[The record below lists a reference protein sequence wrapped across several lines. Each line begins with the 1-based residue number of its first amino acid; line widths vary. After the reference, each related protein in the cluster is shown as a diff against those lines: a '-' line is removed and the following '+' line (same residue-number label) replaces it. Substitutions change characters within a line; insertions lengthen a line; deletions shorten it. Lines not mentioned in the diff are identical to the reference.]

1 MEKVNKQQK
10 DAITK
15 NNQIFR
21 QRMST
26 LGAEN
31 TQLKS
36 ALEAAQK
43 ESAAISEERDA
54 LKSAA
59 PAESTS
65 APLTEELER
74 LRKEKRALELALQEE
89 KSKPPVQAS
98 VPDTS
103 DLEARLVR
111 SLATKNVTR
120 LTFSPFQATVTEER
134 DNLVAEKETWKKAAE
149 ALPEAKAVP
158 ENWEAEKAELVKNRD
173 DAMTQANVD
182 RPQRMPTE
190 AHIFLYR
197 LHERRQRN
205 SGRRSVASGC
215 QM

>member
-1 MEKVNKQQK
+1 MEKVNKHQK
-10 DAITK
+10 DAIAK

-43 ESAAISEERDA
+43 ESAAISEERDS

-59 PAESTS
+59 PAAAESTS
-65 APLTEELER
+65 TQLTEELER
-74 LRKEKRALELALQEE
+74 LRKEKKALEQALQEE

-103 DLEARLVR
+103 DLEARFVR
-111 SLATKNVTR
+111 SLATN
-120 LTFSPFQATVTEER
+120 
-134 DNLVAEKETWKKAAE
+134 
-149 ALPEAKAVP
+149 
-158 ENWEAEKAELVKNRD
+158 
-173 DAMTQANVD
+173 
-182 RPQRMPTE
+182 
-190 AHIFLYR
+190 
-197 LHERRQRN
+197 
-205 SGRRSVASGC
+205 
-215 QM
+215 

>member
-43 ESAAISEERDA
+43 ESAAISEERDS

-59 PAESTS
+59 PAAAESTS
-65 APLTEELER
+65 AVLTEELDR
-74 LRKEKRALELALQEE
+74 LRKDKKALEQALHEE
-89 KSKPPVQAS
+89 KSKPPVQVT
-98 VPDTS
+98 VPNAS
-103 DLEARLVR
+103 DLEARLVC
-111 SLATKNVTR
+111 SFTT
-120 LTFSPFQATVTEER
+120 P
-134 DNLVAEKETWKKAAE
+134 
-149 ALPEAKAVP
+149 
-158 ENWEAEKAELVKNRD
+158 
-173 DAMTQANVD
+173 MT
-182 RPQRMPTE
+182 
-190 AHIFLYR
+190 
-197 LHERRQRN
+197 
-205 SGRRSVASGC
+205 
-215 QM
+215 

>member
-59 PAESTS
+59 PAAAESTS

-98 VPDTS
+98 VPDTF

-120 LTFSPFQATVTEER
+120 LTFSPF
-134 DNLVAEKETWKKAAE
+134 
-149 ALPEAKAVP
+149 
-158 ENWEAEKAELVKNRD
+158 
-173 DAMTQANVD
+173 
-182 RPQRMPTE
+182 
-190 AHIFLYR
+190 
-197 LHERRQRN
+197 
-205 SGRRSVASGC
+205 
-215 QM
+215 

>member
-10 DAITK
+10 DMITK

-36 ALEAAQK
+36 ALESAQQ

-54 LKSAA
+54 LKAA
-59 PAESTS
+59 TPAAAESTP

-74 LRKEKRALELALQEE
+74 LRKEKRALEQVLQEE
-89 KSKPPVQAS
+89 KSKSLVQAS

-111 SLATKNVTR
+111 I
-120 LTFSPFQATVTEER
+120 
-134 DNLVAEKETWKKAAE
+134 
-149 ALPEAKAVP
+149 VP
-158 ENWEAEKAELVKNRD
+158 PPR
-173 DAMTQANVD
+173 T
-182 RPQRMPTE
+182 
-190 AHIFLYR
+190 
-197 LHERRQRN
+197 
-205 SGRRSVASGC
+205 
-215 QM
+215 

>member
-59 PAESTS
+59 PAAAESTS

-120 LTFSPFQATVTEER
+120 LTFSPF
-134 DNLVAEKETWKKAAE
+134 
-149 ALPEAKAVP
+149 
-158 ENWEAEKAELVKNRD
+158 
-173 DAMTQANVD
+173 
-182 RPQRMPTE
+182 
-190 AHIFLYR
+190 
-197 LHERRQRN
+197 
-205 SGRRSVASGC
+205 
-215 QM
+215 

>member
-59 PAESTS
+59 PAAAESTS
-65 APLTEELER
+65 APLAEEPER
-74 LRKEKRALELALQEE
+74 LRKEKRALGASSAGRTVEIAH
-89 KSKPPVQAS
+89 AS
-98 VPDTS
+98 VCS
-103 DLEARLVR
+103 RY
-111 SLATKNVTR
+111 
-120 LTFSPFQATVTEER
+120 
-134 DNLVAEKETWKKAAE
+134 
-149 ALPEAKAVP
+149 
-158 ENWEAEKAELVKNRD
+158 
-173 DAMTQANVD
+173 
-182 RPQRMPTE
+182 
-190 AHIFLYR
+190 I
-197 LHERRQRN
+197 
-205 SGRRSVASGC
+205 
-215 QM
+215 

>member
-1 MEKVNKQQK
+1 MEKANKQQK
-10 DAITK
+10 DMITK

-31 TQLKS
+31 TELKS
-36 ALEAAQK
+36 ALESAQK

-54 LKSAA
+54 LKAA
-59 PAESTS
+59 ALATAESTS

-74 LRKEKRALELALQEE
+74 LQTEKRALEQALQEE
-89 KSKPPVQAS
+89 KSKSPVQAS

-111 SLATKNVTR
+111 SLAIKNATC
-120 LTFSPFQATVTEER
+120 LTFSPFQATLTEER
-134 DNLVAEKETWKKAAE
+134 DKLFAERETWKKAAE
-149 ALPEAKAVP
+149 VPPEVKAVP

-173 DAMTQANVD
+173 AAMTQAKVKYAAAGPDIN
-182 RPQRMPTE
+182 PL
-190 AHIFLYR
+190 ISL
-197 LHERRQRN
+197 
-205 SGRRSVASGC
+205 
-215 QM
+215 

>member
-10 DAITK
+10 DMITK

-36 ALEAAQK
+36 ALESAQK

-54 LKSAA
+54 LKATASAA
-59 PAESTS
+59 AESTS

-74 LRKEKRALELALQEE
+74 LRKEKRALEQALQEE
-89 KSKPPVQAS
+89 KSKSPVQAS
-98 VPDTS
+98 VPDIS

-111 SLATKNVTR
+111 IVSPPKAQHVK
-120 LTFSPFQATVTEER
+120 TFSPFQATLIEER
-134 DNLVAEKETWKKAAE
+134 EKLVAEKETWKKAAE
-149 ALPEAKAVP
+149 VPPEAMAVP

-173 DAMTQANVD
+173 EAMAQAKVQYAAAD
-182 RPQRMPTE
+182 P
-190 AHIFLYR
+190 H
-197 LHERRQRN
+197 
-205 SGRRSVASGC
+205 RSPLISL
-215 QM
+215 